1 MIKAIY
7 EESGGG
13 MESYQVKID
22 QFEGPLDLLLHL
34 IQKMEIAIEEIP
46 VAEVTDQYL
55 RYIHAM
61 QELEL
66 NVASEYLVMAA
77 TLLAIKS
84 KMLLPRHEE
93 YENELQAYDEIDPKE
108 ALIQQ
113 LLEYK
118 KIKEASFTLKTMEE
132 TQGLIFHKSPSDWK
146 EQVPQKKGIP
156 EGLDISIY
164 DVMGAFQKLLVR
176 QQLKKPVHTR
186 IMKQEISIEDRME
199 QLLTILLHQTEMV
212 QFKDLLEENTVS
224 EMVVSFLAMLELLK
238 LRKIV
243 VRQATTFD
251 PLYVSIAGVEVKS
264 C

>member
-1 MIKAIY
+1 
-7 EESGGG
+7 

-34 IQKMEIAIEEIP
+34 IQKMEITIEEIP

-55 RYIHAM
+55 NYIHEM

-66 NVASEYLVMAA
+66 NIASEYLVMAA

-84 KMLLPRHEE
+84 QALLPTYDE
-93 YENELQAYDEIDPKE
+93 YEDEYQEYDEIDSKE

-118 KIKEASFTLKTMEE
+118 RIKEATLTLKTMEE
-132 TQGLIFHKSPSDWK
+132 VQGLVFHKTPSDWK
-146 EQVPQKKGIP
+146 EQVPKEKGIP

-164 DVMGAFQKLLVR
+164 DVMGAFQKLLIR
-176 QQLKKPVHTR
+176 KQFKKPVHTR

-199 QLLTILLHQTEMV
+199 QLLNRLINQTDMISFEE
-212 QFKDLLEENTVS
+212 LLEEHTVS

-238 LRKIV
+238 LKQIV
-243 VRQATTFD
+243 VRQSASFE
-251 PLYVSIAGVEVKS
+251 PLYVSIAGVAE
-264 C
+264 